1 MCVSIITLKKMLE
14 ALITQCVNVLLAFKV
29 RTFFKMNLNIVI
41 GRDYRIIDLTLKV
54 FGISIRLVI
63 FQLKIL
69 TLLSGF
75 LSILNHT

>member
-29 RTFFKMNLNIVI
+29 RTFFKMTLNIVI
-41 GRDYRIIDLTLKV
+41 GRGYRIIDLTLKV

-63 FQLKIL
+63 FKLKIL
-69 TLLSGF
+69 TLL
-75 LSILNHT
+75 